1 MSSAVTGALAAPG
14 CWAACWPVAAGA
26 EVGPAADVLAGLV
39 GAALAEP
46 AGAALAG
53 AEPAGAGS
61 VDVEPVGAGLAGEAE
76 LAAPAG
82 AAVASTPT
90 ARAPAVRAA
99 RNERFT
105 LSPPVMTD

>member
-39 GAALAEP
+39 GAALA
-46 AGAALAG
+46 
-53 AEPAGAGS
+53 GAGL
-61 VDVEPVGAGLAGEAE
+61 VNVEPVGAELAGEAE

-90 ARAPAVRAA
+90 ATAPAVRAA
-99 RNERFT
+99 RNKRFT
-105 LSPPVMTD
+105 LGPPVMTD

>member
-46 AGAALAG
+46 AGAGL
-53 AEPAGAGS
+53 